1 MKQSLWAS
9 VLVVLIAACTHSPI
23 AQEHSLFP
31 PLGTPTD
38 VEPSASAT
46 TTIVIDASTV
56 PEAIDRPQW
65 VVMDAPGTTRIL
77 ASERW
82 IEPLKLAVP
91 RTIAYHIQRALP
103 DTFVMATSGAGS
115 ERADVRL
122 RIDVVAWEA
131 VLGEYVRVDLI
142 WHIDHAKM
150 HRLGRGSFLAPVDNP
165 SRASLLMAQRTALAQ
180 GSVRIANDV
189 RALLRKPQQ

>member
-9 VLVVLIAACTHSPI
+9 VLVLLLAACTHSPI

-31 PLGTPTD
+31 QLGTPTD

-56 PEAIDRPQW
+56 PEAIDRPRW
-65 VVMDAPGTTRIL
+65 VLMDAAGTARIL
-77 ASERW
+77 ASERR
-82 IEPLKLAVP
+82 IEPLKLAIP

-103 DTFVMATSGAGS
+103 DTFVRATSGAGS
-115 ERADVRL
+115 ERADVQL

-131 VLGEYVRVDLI
+131 VLGEYVRIALV
-142 WHIDHAKM
+142 WHVDHANM
-150 HRLGRGSFLAPVDNP
+150 RRLRRGSFLAPVDNP
-165 SRASLLMAQRTALAQ
+165 LHASLLLTQRTALAR

-189 RALLRKPQQ
+189 RDLLRKPPQ